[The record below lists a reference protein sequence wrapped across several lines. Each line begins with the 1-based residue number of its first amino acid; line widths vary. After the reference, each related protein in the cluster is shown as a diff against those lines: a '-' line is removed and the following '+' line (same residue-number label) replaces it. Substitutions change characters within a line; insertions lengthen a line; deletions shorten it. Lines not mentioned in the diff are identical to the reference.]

1 VRENSPYHPIYGYGI
16 DGQATTAESDQEQ
29 RLASIPSLEP
39 YDDSDAPDYKSDV
52 LEYESDKSKSIEQAK
67 VKEKVRVQHVPR
79 WAIRAKEP
87 EDIRT
92 LEFLLSLPPA
102 KRPYSWQEI
111 KQREAGS
118 YVETPSDSSIANAS
132 TEAQADQAEF
142 DIRLPAGHAILRTY
156 NQDIELLPPD
166 YPNTLRTFF
175 RGIVR
180 QELGNL
186 RDQVSWGAV
195 TIVSRLIPEQS

>member
-1 VRENSPYHPIYGYGI
+1 MRENSPFHPIYGYGI
-16 DGQATTAESDQEQ
+16 DGQATTPESDQEQ
-29 RLASIPSLEP
+29 RLARIPSLEP

-52 LEYESDKSKSIEQAK
+52 LEYESDRSESIEQAK
-67 VKEKVRVQHVPR
+67 LKEKVRVQHLLIWPDR
-79 WAIRAKEP
+79 TIEP
-87 EDIRT
+87 KDIRT

-118 YVETPSDSSIANAS
+118 YVETQSDSSLANAS
-132 TEAQADQAEF
+132 TEAQVDQGEF

-186 RDQVSWGAV
+186 RDQVSCGAV
-195 TIVSRLIPEQS
+195 TIVPRLIPE

>member
-1 VRENSPYHPIYGYGI
+1 MRENSPFHPIYGYGI
-16 DGQATTAESDQEQ
+16 DGQATTPESDQEQ

-52 LEYESDKSKSIEQAK
+52 LEYESDRSESIEPK
-67 VKEKVRVQHVPR
+67 
-79 WAIRAKEP
+79 
-87 EDIRT
+87 DSRT

-118 YVETPSDSSIANAS
+118 YVETPSDSSLANAS
-132 TEAQADQAEF
+132 TEAQVDQGEF

-175 RGIVR
+175 QGIVQ

-186 RDQVSWGAV
+186 RDQVSCGAV
-195 TIVSRLIPEQS
+195 TIMP

>member
-1 VRENSPYHPIYGYGI
+1 MRENSPYHPIYGYGI
-16 DGQATTAESDQEQ
+16 DGQATTPENDQEQ

-39 YDDSDAPDYKSDV
+39 YDDSDAPDYRSDV
-52 LEYESDKSKSIEQAK
+52 LEYESDISESIEQAK
-67 VKEKVRVQHVPR
+67 LKEKVRVQHVLL
-79 WAIRAKEP
+79 WADRTIEP
-87 EDIRT
+87 KDIRT

-186 RDQVSWGAV
+186 RDQVS
-195 TIVSRLIPEQS
+195 

>member
-1 VRENSPYHPIYGYGI
+1 VRENSPFHPIYGYGI
-16 DGQATTAESDQEQ
+16 DGQATTPESDQEQ

-52 LEYESDKSKSIEQAK
+52 LEYESAISESIEQAK
-67 VKEKVRVQHVPR
+67 LRENVSVQHVLKWPDPT
-79 WAIRAKEP
+79 IEHK
-87 EDIRT
+87 DIRT
-92 LEFLLSLPPA
+92 LEFLLNLPPA

-118 YVETPSDSSIANAS
+118 YVETPSDSSLANAS
-132 TEAQADQAEF
+132 TEAQVDQGEF

-186 RDQVSWGAV
+186 RDQVSCGAV
-195 TIVSRLIPEQS
+195 TIVPR